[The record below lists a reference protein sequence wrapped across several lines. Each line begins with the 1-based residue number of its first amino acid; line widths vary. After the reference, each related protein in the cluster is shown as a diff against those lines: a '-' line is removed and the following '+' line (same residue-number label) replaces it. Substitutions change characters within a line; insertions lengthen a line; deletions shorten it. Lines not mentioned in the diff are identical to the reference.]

1 MLKLI
6 NAVVAG
12 LEVTYNSFSGG
23 GTSSALQALEI
34 SHTHYWSRDLSDPH
48 VLDMSGGSSAL
59 SQVHFC
65 SIRISD
71 YCFLFLFLI
80 KKDTEHLKDHPEH
93 HFKATCIPC
102 SLPVLWAALRI
113 FDLPE
118 VPEGRHCPLTHL
130 SHPLMGQTA
139 LGNLLSLVRNILPCV
154 IISMLKPV

>member
-59 SQVHFC
+59 SQV
-65 SIRISD
+65 STRIS
-71 YCFLFLFLI
+71 
-80 KKDTEHLKDHPEH
+80 
-93 HFKATCIPC
+93 
-102 SLPVLWAALRI
+102 
-113 FDLPE
+113 E
-118 VPEGRHCPLTHL
+118 VQFGFV
-130 SHPLMGQTA
+130 
-139 LGNLLSLVRNILPCV
+139 SLVNY
-154 IISMLKPV
+154 